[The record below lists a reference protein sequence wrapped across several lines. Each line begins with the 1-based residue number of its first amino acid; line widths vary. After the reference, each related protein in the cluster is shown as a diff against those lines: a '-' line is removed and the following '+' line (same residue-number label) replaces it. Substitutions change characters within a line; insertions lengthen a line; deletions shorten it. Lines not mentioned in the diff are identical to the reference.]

1 MQGTD
6 NAIPDKTDKTP
17 AIWDSHLMCYPLN
30 GVAGQEASQG
40 GSPSSVSS
48 RKSMG
53 LIRHPHHSVS
63 ALSFISCVSLSML
76 VRVSEPGLIPHLPTE
91 GDRPFP

>member
-6 NAIPDKTDKTP
+6 NAILDKTDNTP
-17 AIWDSHLMCYPLN
+17 AVWGSHLMCYPLN
-30 GVAGQEASQG
+30 EVAGQEASQG

-53 LIRHPHHSVS
+53 LIRLEGFSLCSFFYKLCVFEHVS
-63 ALSFISCVSLSML
+63 
-76 VRVSEPGLIPHLPTE
+76 
-91 GDRPFP
+91 